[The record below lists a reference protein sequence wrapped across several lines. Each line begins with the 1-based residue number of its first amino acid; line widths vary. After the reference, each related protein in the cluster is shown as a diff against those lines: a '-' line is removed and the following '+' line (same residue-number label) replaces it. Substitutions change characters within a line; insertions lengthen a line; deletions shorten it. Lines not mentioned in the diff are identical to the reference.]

1 MTQRQPETQKQSTI
15 IDAPERSLSGLRR
28 KPFFYD
34 AQFKRLIVQVLA
46 AFAGYQVRTGVQR
59 AGKHHMMDVPII
71 YGGMDRA
78 VGYILQGGS
87 ENTVAYL
94 PIMSLID
101 TGYTQKADWRQ
112 QPQHI
117 EKLQFI
123 ERARDPDGKL
133 IVGQPGKKTTV
144 ERYMPVPYEVS
155 FELAIWTSNKDQAFQ
170 LIEQIGV
177 VFNPELDIALSNGMA
192 DWGFLS
198 TLNFDGDI
206 RVESVQ
212 ADGTNSD
219 SFTVHSMSFKTVMW
233 LSAPVKVLETKNIHE
248 IHVPILDLG
257 TYDGETVMADT
268 LLFNDLEQLD
278 KCVITADEED
288 VLRFETFG

>member
-1 MTQRQPETQKQSTI
+1 MATREPETRKQNTA
-15 IDAPERSLSGLRR
+15 IDAPGRQLTGLKR
-28 KPFFYD
+28 KPYFYD

-46 AFAGYQVRTGVQR
+46 SFAGYQVRTGVQR
-59 AGKHHMMDVPII
+59 DGKHHFMDVPII
-71 YGGMDRA
+71 YGSMDRA

-101 TGYTQKADWRQ
+101 TGYIQKAEWRQ

-133 IVGQPGKKTTV
+133 IVGQPGKRTTV

-155 FELAIWTSNKDQAFQ
+155 FELAIWTSNKDTAFQ
-170 LIEQIGV
+170 IVEQLGV
-177 VFNPELDIALSNGMA
+177 VFNPEIDIALSNGIA
-192 DWGFLS
+192 DWAFLT

-206 RVESVQ
+206 RIESVQ

-219 SFTVHSMSFKTVMW
+219 PFTVHSMSFKTILW
-233 LSAPVKVLETKNIHE
+233 LSAPAKVLETKNIYE
-248 IHVPILDLG
+248 IQIPILDLNG
-257 TYDGETVMADT
+257 FDGETIVADT
-268 LLFNDLEQLD
+268 VQFDGLEQLD
-278 KCVITADEED
+278 KCVIRADEED
-288 VLRFETFG
+288 ILRFETFG

>member
-1 MTQRQPETQKQSTI
+1 MATRQPETRKQSTLL
-15 IDAPERSLSGLRR
+15 DAPGRQLTGLQR
-28 KPFFYD
+28 KPYFYD

-46 AFAGYQVRTGVQR
+46 VFAGYQVRTGVQR
-59 AGKHHMMDVPII
+59 DGKHHFMDVPVI
-71 YGGMDRA
+71 YGSMDRA
-78 VGYILQGGS
+78 VGYVLQGGS

-94 PIMSLID
+94 PIMSVID

-112 QPQHI
+112 NPVHI

-133 IVGQPGKKTTV
+133 IVGQPGKKTLV

-177 VFNPELDIALSNGMA
+177 VFNPELDIALSNGVA

-206 RVESVQ
+206 KIESVQ

-219 SFTVHSMSFKTVMW
+219 PFTVHSMTFKTIMW
-233 LSAPVKVLETKNIHE
+233 LSPPVKVLETKNIHE
-248 IHVPILDLG
+248 VHVQILDLDG
-257 TYDGETVMADT
+257 FDGETIMADT
-268 LLFNDLEQLD
+268 VQFDSLEQLD
-278 KCVITADEED
+278 KCVIRADEED
-288 VLRFETFG
+288 IIRFETYG

>member
-1 MTQRQPETQKQSTI
+1 MATRQPETNKQSTI
-15 IDAPERSLSGLRR
+15 IDAPGRKLSGLRR

-46 AFAGYQVRTGVQR
+46 AFAGYQIRTGVQR
-59 AGKHHMMDVPII
+59 DGKHHFMDVPVI
-71 YGGMDRA
+71 YGSMDRA

-101 TGYTQKADWRQ
+101 TGYVQKADWRQ

-133 IVGQPGKKTTV
+133 IVGKPGKKTTV

-206 RVESVQ
+206 RIESVQ

-268 LLFNDLEQLD
+268 VLFNDLEQLD
-278 KCVITADEED
+278 KCVILADEED
-288 VLRFETFG
+288 ILRFETFG